1 MNTPALTNIGRESR
15 YIIGHKKLR
24 CTTPS
29 RFLKKLSESMTIC
42 IIKFPK
48 CSEVLKYVKFHVD
61 SPNCDRNHPAGGS
74 RCLSY
79 SPSTS
84 HTWRGLQTPF
94 VLLFAAQCHSNQQ
107 TEFQPTYE
115 HHPVY
120 DSLRRRIHYIDS
132 LSRQVK
138 SNSNRTETITNQQ
151 QICTLCMRLQPANT
165 CIKSNRTSQTWM
177 RPARMKII
185 SLDSHI

>member
-1 MNTPALTNIGRESR
+1 MSNFMSTLQTVTGTLLAAQDAYRRAPLLPILGGDYKLPSFFSSLPNVTLTNKRNFNRLTNIIQ
-15 YIIGHKKLR
+15 Y
-24 CTTPS
+24 
-29 RFLKKLSESMTIC
+29 
-42 IIKFPK
+42 
-48 CSEVLKYVKFHVD
+48 
-61 SPNCDRNHPAGGS
+61 
-74 RCLSY
+74 
-79 SPSTS
+79 
-84 HTWRGLQTPF
+84 
-94 VLLFAAQCHSNQQ
+94 
-107 TEFQPTYE
+107 
-115 HHPVY
+115 
-120 DSLRRRIHYIDS
+120 SLRRRIHYIDS